1 MNKPFYKKWWFW
13 VIAVILFGAIGSFM
27 EEPTDETIATTPV
40 AEIETV
46 DKPITEP
53 EKTPE
58 PAKELTPQEK
68 IADNVEKS
76 TTKMRK
82 VSIKDFQVNENFGT
96 EKDGDYIVLAYM
108 SFDAENTAET
118 TRKTIENYNNEIA
131 ANLAVEESVQDL
143 VIFWEV
149 PYLQSGSNVIKATL
163 YRKDGKMV
171 FDNTWYE
178 PSVF

>member
-27 EEPTDETIATTPV
+27 EEPTDETLATTPV
-40 AEIETV
+40 AETETV
-46 DKPITEP
+46 DPIKEP

-58 PAKELTPQEK
+58 PTKELTPQEK

-118 TRKTIENYNNEIA
+118 TRTTIENYNNEIA
-131 ANLAVEESVQDL
+131 ANLAVEENVQDL

-163 YRKDGKMV
+163 FRKDGKMV